1 VSHHMEREKSSVVL
15 DELLSPW
22 NGELLTT
29 FFIEIIENK
38 FVHPLYI
45 PLASLS
51 FSRLATPVEHALHL
65 L

>member
-1 VSHHMEREKSSVVL
+1 
-15 DELLSPW
+15 LLSPW

-38 FVHPLYI
+38 FVHSLDI

-51 FSRLATPVEHALHL
+51 SSRLATPVEHPLHL